1 MIGPETHPIPERL
14 LRDTEARRPADR
26 PPAETEVR
34 LRPDLCPS
42 VEEASAEAAGYLDW
56 VCCRR
61 GCGCGD

>member
-1 MIGPETHPIPERL
+1 MVGPETPQTPERL
-14 LRDTEARRPADR
+14 LRDMHVPASASR
-26 PPAETEVR
+26 PPAEAEVR

-42 VEEASAEAAGYLDW
+42 VEEASAETAGYLDW